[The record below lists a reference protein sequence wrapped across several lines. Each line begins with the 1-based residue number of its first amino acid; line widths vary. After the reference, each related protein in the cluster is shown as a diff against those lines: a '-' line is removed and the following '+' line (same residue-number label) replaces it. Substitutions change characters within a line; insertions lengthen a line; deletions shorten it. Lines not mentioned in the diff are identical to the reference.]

1 MRARSVLIMVS
12 AGMAAAC
19 ASGGGPAPVD
29 YRGAGAP
36 AAPSARPSAPAPIER
51 PELSQ
56 RPDTA
61 PPAAREPVWEGE
73 GAPLSTWALQPEEA
87 QPYDPRNPDPA
98 HVVAA
103 GETLYTI
110 AARRQVPLRAL
121 IDANQLTA
129 PFRLEPGQVLILPP
143 PAVHTVRSG
152 ETLAAIGRRYN
163 VDLRSLALL
172 NRLRSPYA
180 LQPGDRL
187 ILPAGARGVEPVA
200 PPAAS
205 PPPGASAST
214 SPSAGRLGW
223 PLAGEVVSAFGAET
237 AGGRAQSIDIEAA
250 PGAPVRAAAE
260 GRVLFAGEGPAALGG
275 LVILDHGDGLVTT
288 VGFVTG
294 FQVDEGQRVS
304 RGQTLALASST
315 RVLFQVRDN
324 GAARDPLSLL
334 GQP

>member
-1 MRARSVLIMVS
+1 VSSVV
-12 AGMAAAC
+12 
-19 ASGGGPAPVD
+19 
-29 YRGAGAP
+29 
-36 AAPSARPSAPAPIER
+36 
-51 PELSQ
+51 
-56 RPDTA
+56 A
-61 PPAAREPVWEGE
+61 PPSSSEPIWEGE

-110 AARRQVPLRAL
+110 AARRQAPLRAL
-121 IDANQLTA
+121 IDANQLSA

-172 NRLRSPYA
+172 NRLSAPFTLR
-180 LQPGDRL
+180 PGDQL
-187 ILPAGARGVEPVA
+187 ILPAGARGVEP
-200 PPAAS
+200 PAS
-205 PPPGASAST
+205 PPPAPTPSASQPG
-214 SPSAGRLGW
+214 PSGRFAWPVAGTVLSR
-223 PLAGEVVSAFGAET
+223 FGAET

-250 PGAPVRAAAE
+250 PGAPVRAPAD

-275 LVILDHGDGLVTT
+275 LVILDHGVGLVTT

-294 FQVDEGQRVS
+294 FQVDEGQRVTQ
-304 RGQTLALASST
+304 GQTLALASST

-324 GAARDPLSLL
+324 GAARDPLGFL